1 MAHLADDGSLAF
13 RQGIANLKRL
23 LTLLVPDKTIL
34 LSNYPNPFNP
44 DTWIPYHLGVDADV
58 TVTIYN
64 LRGELVRQLDL
75 GLQEAGY
82 YVDKSRAAYWDGTNE
97 DGESVASG
105 VYFYKLDADEF
116 TASKADGRRKIGLY
130 SGFYVVSNTHLSSS
144 PLIHAQVSID
154 RSSTGRGITSS
165 GWM

>member
-13 RQGIANLKRL
+13 REGIANLKRL

-34 LSNYPNPFNP
+34 FSNYPNPFNP
-44 DTWIPYHLGVDADV
+44 DTWIPYHLGGDADV

-75 GLQEAGY
+75 GLQMAGY
-82 YVDKSRAAYWDGTNE
+82 YVEKSRAAYWDGTNE
-97 DGESVASG
+97 EGESVASG

-116 TASKADGRRKIGLY
+116 AASKRM
-130 SGFYVVSNTHLSSS
+130 VV
-144 PLIHAQVSID
+144 VK
-154 RSSTGRGITSS
+154 
-165 GWM
+165 

>member
-1 MAHLADDGSLAF
+1 MAQAADDGSLAF

-23 LTLLVPDKTIL
+23 LTVLAPDKTVL

-44 DTWIPYHLGVDADV
+44 ETWIPYHLAADADV

-64 LRGELVRQLDL
+64 LQGRLVRQLDL

-82 YVDKSRAAYWDGTNE
+82 YVDKSRAAYWDGANE

-105 VYFYKLDADEF
+105 VYFYKLDAGDF
-116 TASKADGRRKIGLY
+116 TASKRM
-130 SGFYVVSNTHLSSS
+130 VV
-144 PLIHAQVSID
+144 VK
-154 RSSTGRGITSS
+154 
-165 GWM
+165 